1 MEKPEERNE
10 VEEREADPDSMFLV
24 PLDAST
30 PTPFEEG
37 LAMVAVESRSLF
49 YGIPPNHHWL
59 ENIKRAELADQAYRD
74 REAARKRALAGTRRE
89 TLKHVAVGAVVG
101 ALIEAGVFVALRLA
115 GIL

>member
-10 VEEREADPDSMFLV
+10 IEEREADPDSMFLV

-30 PTPFEEG
+30 PMPLEKG
-37 LAMVAVESRSLF
+37 LAMVAVESRCLF

-74 REAARKRALAGTRRE
+74 REAARKRALAAAWTPIVTR
-89 TLKHVAVGAVVG
+89 VSSAVV
-101 ALIEAGVFVALRLA
+101 ALA
-115 GIL
+115 GAAAMILRWIA